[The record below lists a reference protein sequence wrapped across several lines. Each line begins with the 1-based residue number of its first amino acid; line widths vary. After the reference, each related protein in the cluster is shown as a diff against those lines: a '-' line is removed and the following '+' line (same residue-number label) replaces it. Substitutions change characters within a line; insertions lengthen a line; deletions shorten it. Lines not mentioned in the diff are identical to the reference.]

1 MTDHDGRETTT
12 ETTTA
17 ATGSSARP
25 VDPDQAM
32 AIREVLV
39 GTAGVQS
46 VGEVVVHRLE
56 KGDVLV
62 TATLGFGRRTP
73 VADVVAVLGEVK
85 AGIRAALPDA
95 RTIVL
100 EPEVAAP
107 RADVDPPTDTII
119 IRGAD

>member
-107 RADVDPPTDTII
+107 RTDVDPPTDTII

>member
-1 MTDHDGRETTT
+1 MTDHAGRETTT

>member
-73 VADVVAVLGEVK
+73 VADVVAVLGKVK
-85 AGIRAALPDA
+85 AGIRVALPDA

-107 RADVDPPTDTII
+107 RTDVDPPTDTII

>member
-1 MTDHDGRETTT
+1 MTNHDDREAPTDV
-12 ETTTA
+12 
-17 ATGSSARP
+17 TGSSARP
-25 VDPDQAM
+25 VDAGQAM
-32 AIREVLV
+32 AIREVLIS
-39 GTAGVQS
+39 TAGVQS

-85 AGIRAALPDA
+85 AGIRAALPAA

-107 RADVDPPTDTII
+107 RTDVDPPTDTII

>member
-1 MTDHDGRETTT
+1 MTGHNDRETTT
-12 ETTTA
+12 A
-17 ATGSSARP
+17 PAGSAARP
-25 VDPDQAM
+25 VDPGQAM
-32 AIREVLV
+32 AIREVLL

-85 AGIRAALPDA
+85 AGIRRALPEA
-95 RTIVL
+95 RSIVL
-100 EPEVAAP
+100 EPEVAGR
-107 RADVDPPTDTII
+107 RADVEPPTDTII

>member
-73 VADVVAVLGEVK
+73 VADVGAVLGEVT

>member
-73 VADVVAVLGEVK
+73 VADIVAVLSEVK
-85 AGIRAALPDA
+85 AGIRVALPDA

>member
-73 VADVVAVLGEVK
+73 VADVVAVLGKVK